1 MKREIDAGKLEEFI
15 LKKFHSTKGHGVDVT
30 MILQMEG
37 RPVEVEY
44 NHSING
50 VYQSK
55 CIIKLTKEEI
65 ERCYN

>member
-1 MKREIDAGKLEEFI
+1 MKREIDIGKIEKLIKE
-15 LKKFHSTKGHGVDVT
+15 KFYDKEGHKVDVT

-44 NHSING
+44 KHSING

-55 CIIKLTKEEI
+55 HTTELTKKEVKG
-65 ERCYN
+65 CYN